1 MRNALGKEQVESG
14 EGYAKC
20 GVLIRHSRDADEQAV
35 KDRRCMIIGE
45 RSVLGMNLGRR

>member
-35 KDRRCMIIGE
+35 KDRRCMIGE